1 MSSLC
6 SLFMY
11 HHSAGLPILAHS
23 ISAPGAEG
31 QYAGQPVTHS
41 QLHRVH
47 WNPDQKLLPIGSSHT
62 SLNFTVTWA
71 VTLLPIFPPP
81 EQRPEALRSSPRAAA
96 CCKARLVEWP
106 VHPRFPRTDLLS
118 FPGTLYLL
126 TLRVLSQDPAVL
138 VLKLSISSPWNSSRL
153 HAWSPVHS

>member
-6 SLFMY
+6 SLFMC

-23 ISAPGAEG
+23 ISAPRAEG
-31 QYAGQPVTHS
+31 RYAGQPVTHS

-47 WNPDQKLLPIGSSHT
+47 WNPGQKPLPIGGSHT
-62 SLNFTVTWA
+62 SLDFTVTRA

-81 EQRPEALRSSPRAAA
+81 EQRPEALRSSPRVAA

-106 VHPRFPRTDLLS
+106 VHPSFPRTDLLS

-126 TLRVLSQDPAVL
+126 TLRVLSQDPAAL
-138 VLKLSISSPWNSSRL
+138 VLKLSISSPWNSCRL